1 MCGTRIARLIQNKVS
16 EDGNGARQFAPP
28 YGAEQ
33 EQCKTKSWRTGE
45 DSFLQHCLIVIS
57 KLSLYSEAYEYQIWL
72 FITRLASLP
81 PRFYFTT
88 KLCLLNLEAYPC
100 LNNKKK
106 KKLEPYV
113 LMHNQTWMFYSKDKF
128 KQATQRKGEPHHKSP
143 LTVTYKWNLSNM
155 RSPKKRSKKGPPQE
169 KEKVQNSKE
178 SAIPVSAIL
187 LAVPFQ

>member
-45 DSFLQHCLIVIS
+45 DSFLQHRLIVIS

-100 LNNKKK
+100 HNNQKKIQNLMSLCIIKLGCSILRINLNK
-106 KKLEPYV
+106 
-113 LMHNQTWMFYSKDKF
+113 
-128 KQATQRKGEPHHKSP
+128 PH
-143 LTVTYKWNLSNM
+143 
-155 RSPKKRSKKGPPQE
+155 RER
-169 KEKVQNSKE
+169 E
-178 SAIPVSAIL
+178 SHIINHL
-187 LAVPFQ
+187 

>member
-45 DSFLQHCLIVIS
+45 DSFLQHRLIVIS

-100 LNNKKK
+100 HNNQKKK
-106 KKLEPYV
+106 NQNLMSLCIIKLGCSI
-113 LMHNQTWMFYSKDKF
+113 LRINLNK
-128 KQATQRKGEPHHKSP
+128 PHHKSP